1 MGKKKQQQCVLARPW
16 YGATLCLP
24 MAQPIAKEAGVSR
37 RVLNAKGLTTMAVD
51 TPRPSTACFGAPL
64 PGGSFDDMYTPR
76 VVFVPVGLADAEG
89 RLGLHMPQRRAL
101 KCSVFGM
108 TGGASGGE
116 HEGPA
121 GSIPDA
127 PLEHRVAV
135 DSAPS
140 IARALLEQVPA
151 TRLRALL
158 DLNSTEDQWAAVW
171 AAEVR
176 FSRLVKR
183 IYQTGLRC
191 FWQGSGLTP
200 ETLYMHRMNEAGCYA
215 LFYCNFYAAVN
226 TAVAKARVLM
236 APAETRAFSAML
248 EAFSLFIE
256 GVSTATP
263 CLLEPAG
270 GQNLFEGYTVLLLE
284 AVDAACDGVC
294 DRRTWLG
301 ACCKE
306 TGRAF
311 PSTGRVNAAARTA
324 WLEVRK
330 LMLCARKSLR
340 VAGLASQ
347 QMHAVTK
354 LFGCELTRYSL
365 VTLCRARDDSR
376 ACYGYNMRMRE
387 ITRCLVEGRDPA
399 EAHVTFSFGR
409 FAQELAKGTGEDPM
423 LYMPPVYVLKTRMR
437 EDVSNSG
444 GIVSEWLAALGPSC
458 RAALKVFM
466 VRMQDECEFV
476 PAGTLSSVMQTASAG
491 ESTGESTGGPTC
503 GPTGGS
509 SDELPAAARA
519 FLSCE
524 WAATGTEAAFAHYCE
539 GMLSHVPISD
549 LVAREI
555 RPAANGEPRAVVAE
569 AHAWSKSKTK
579 VAARAAAREAAAA
592 AAAAAMRRHEEKEAA
607 RKLAIAAATR
617 GTTVTAARVLARVT
631 MHAAAMDAAE
641 VALVRASVVR
651 EQEERAERIKA
662 RIRRLAIIEKAAWA
676 GSMVV
681 IARAVGARA
690 AFKAASL
697 ARECAR
703 RAAVPEPTTTA
714 AVTET
719 TATAV
724 CAATTTMEDRVAAA
738 EARAATAE
746 ARAAAAE
753 AHADARSVAAD
764 AFVSYNTCRASY
776 NCALSVLQ
784 FRLETTICAMLPHG
798 ACPELTAR
806 LDPFTGGVPISAL
819 VSYVWSGGM
828 PGTAEENIRYAAA
841 TSFLVEPFASKWVRV
856 RAARSP
862 PRSPPPPPPPPPLT

>member
-1 MGKKKQQQCVLARPW
+1 MAKKKQQQCVLARPW
-16 YGATLCLP
+16 YGAMLCLP
-24 MAQPIAKEAGVSR
+24 TAQPIAKEAVVSR
-37 RVLNAKGLTTMAVD
+37 RVLNAKGLITMATD

-76 VVFVPVGLADAEG
+76 VVFVPVRLADAEG

-101 KCSVFGM
+101 KCSVLGM
-108 TGGASGGE
+108 ADGASSGGRK
-116 HEGPA
+116 GPA
-121 GSIPDA
+121 GGIPDA
-127 PLEHRVAV
+127 PLEHRMAI

-158 DLNSTEDQWAAVW
+158 DLNSTEDQWAAAW

-191 FWQGSGLTP
+191 FWQRSGLTP
-200 ETLYMHRMNEAGCYA
+200 ETLYVHRMNEAGCYA

-248 EAFSLFIE
+248 EAFRLFIE

-324 WLEVRK
+324 WLEVRR

-347 QMHAVTK
+347 QMRAVTK
-354 LFGCELTRYSL
+354 LFGCELTYYSL

-387 ITRCLVEGRDPA
+387 IARCLVEGRDPA
-399 EAHVTFSFGR
+399 AAHVAFSFGR
-409 FAQELAKGTGEDPM
+409 FARELASGTGEDPM

-444 GIVSEWLAALGPSC
+444 GIASEWLSALGPSC
-458 RAALKVFM
+458 RTALKVFM
-466 VRMQDECEFV
+466 ARMQDECEFV
-476 PAGTLSSVMQTASAG
+476 PAGTLSAVMRLSGKPTGEPAG
-491 ESTGESTGGPTC
+491 ESTGESTGEPAG
-503 GPTGGS
+503 
-509 SDELPAAARA
+509 ELPASARA

-524 WAATGTEAAFAHYCE
+524 WTATGTETAFAHYCE
-539 GMLSHVPISD
+539 SMLSHVPVGD

-555 RPAANGEPRAVVAE
+555 GSAANGEPRAVVAE
-569 AHAWSKSKTK
+569 ALAWSKSRAK
-579 VAARAAAREAAAA
+579 VAARAAAREATAAA
-592 AAAAAMRRHEEKEAA
+592 AADAMRRHEEKEAA
-607 RKLAIAAATR
+607 RELAIAAATR

-651 EQEERAERIKA
+651 EQDERAKRIEA
-662 RIRRLAIIEKAAWA
+662 RIRRLAAVEKAAWS
-676 GSMVV
+676 GSMIV

-690 AFKAASL
+690 ASQAASL
-697 ARECAR
+697 SRAR
-703 RAAVPEPTTTA
+703 RAAVLSSTTEAVAPPPPPTPPPTA
-714 AVTET
+714 
-719 TATAV
+719 
-724 CAATTTMEDRVAAA
+724 RA
-738 EARAATAE
+738 EARAAAAE

-753 AHADARSVAAD
+753 AHADARSAAAD
-764 AFVSYNTCRASY
+764 AFVTYNMCRVTY

-798 ACPELTAR
+798 ACPELTAF

-819 VSYVWSGGM
+819 VPYVWSGGM
-828 PGTAEENIRYAAA
+828 PGTAEENIKYAAM
-841 TSFLVEPFASKWVRV
+841 TSFLVEPFASKWIRV
-856 RAARSP
+856 RAVRSQ
-862 PRSPPPPPPPPPLT
+862 SPPPPPPPPSPN